1 MPQLVAGHAF
11 AGRVLTARLGSF
23 EGRSALRGAAQPGW
37 RKCRRRSS
45 VPVWFCTDQPGARR
59 AQEWIT
65 PQPSRRPDT
74 QPEFEKLETPMPRR
88 LPGDPEI
95 PDEEE
100 EEEEEKKKKDPEK
113 DPDKEKPDAPPG
125 EE

>member
-1 MPQLVAGHAF
+1 M
-11 AGRVLTARLGSF
+11 
-23 EGRSALRGAAQPGW
+23 
-37 RKCRRRSS
+37 
-45 VPVWFCTDQPGARR
+45 
-59 AQEWIT
+59 
-65 PQPSRRPDT
+65 
-74 QPEFEKLETPMPRR
+74 PEFEKLETPLPKK

-113 DPDKEKPDAPPG
+113 DDPDKEKPDAPPG